1 MSYIKKSVRPV
12 RVLQFGEGNFIRGFV
27 DWMFDIANEKGLT
40 DTSVAVVSPRF
51 KENST
56 IKNMQSQDCIY
67 HVWLEGIEKGRPKS
81 EKRLVKCV
89 TDAFSPAVDFKRYER
104 YILSPELR
112 FVVSNTTE
120 AGIRYE
126 DDDILSETPVTFPGK
141 ITSLLYRRFRHFN
154 GDKTKGLIFLCC
166 ELIENN
172 GSALREY
179 VLRHAAATHL
189 EPEFSEWIKDSCIF
203 CNTLVDR
210 IVSGFP
216 HDTIDEVRDELGF
229 DDRLVVKGELFH
241 IWAIGCEKYAEVQ
254 KELPLDKA
262 GLNVLFMPDIKSFRE
277 KKVRILNG
285 SHTGMAPIALLSGCD
300 TVLDAFETPDINR
313 FINDMTEREVL
324 SVMDGDISELRSFSR
339 DILERFHNPFMRHML
354 KSIALNSL
362 SKWETRNFPT
372 VRDFYNK
379 KGLIADFEIFTF
391 AALMALYSPYS
402 GFIAEDDAANIDV
415 IQGIWADGGDYI
427 DIVRKITGSGIFTDN
442 FEEAVPGFS
451 QRAGEYLR
459 SIMTDGMD
467 RSLTLFLNTRCNEKN
482 IENT

>member
-1 MSYIKKSVRPV
+1 MAGIQLRDYQLDAVRRMKNGCILCGGVGSGKSRTALAYYYLCEDGEVGTDEYVPMGDPPKDLYIITTARKRDTCEWE
-12 RVLQFGEGNFIRGFV
+12 GE
-27 DWMFDIANEKGLT
+27 
-40 DTSVAVVSPRF
+40 
-51 KENST
+51 
-56 IKNMQSQDCIY
+56 
-67 HVWLEGIEKGRPKS
+67 
-81 EKRLVKCV
+81 
-89 TDAFSPAVDFKRYER
+89 
-104 YILSPELR
+104 LSPFLLSPNHEVNLYSNK
-112 FVVSNTTE
+112 VVIDSW
-120 AGIRYE
+120 
-126 DDDILSETPVTFPGK
+126 
-141 ITSLLYRRFRHFN
+141 
-154 GDKTKGLIFLCC
+154 
-166 ELIENN
+166 NN
-172 GSALREY
+172 
-179 VLRHAAATHL
+179 
-189 EPEFSEWIKDSCIF
+189 IQ
-203 CNTLVDR
+203 
-210 IVSGFP
+210 
-216 HDTIDEVRDELGF
+216 
-229 DDRLVVKGELFH
+229 
-241 IWAIGCEKYAEVQ
+241 KYAEVQ